1 MFIPILPGASASTV
15 PPADSFPPSG
25 SANEIVRHT
34 LYGSLRAV
42 QSTIRLL
49 YKLNYAEPNDW
60 SKPIPTG
67 RHNEVMVVLTKRVRL

>member
-1 MFIPILPGASASTV
+1 MFISASPDALASIV

-25 SANEIVRHT
+25 RDNEVVRHT
-34 LYGSLRAV
+34 LYGSVAAV
-42 QSTIRLL
+42 QATIRLL